1 MKPTPEQVT
10 RFTAELHRKFDHIP
24 GMAARIDR
32 GGALA
37 LAGDVYPLA
46 NGYAVASSRN
56 DGTGYHLDEHGACT
70 CPDTANGAP
79 LIRRAKFCKHRIAF
93 NLHHRALCENLAARI
108 LGAAMHDN
116 HRQQYLHP
124 NTYLTIIPATPGN
137 PTTTLWS
144 DRDGLL
150 ANVRWNTPL
159 AAWQPATTAD
169 KITLERWLDH
179 ADPLPAPRLE
189 EQLEEILDR
198 ADAMTRDAEIMPFP
212 AWRNIYRPILAH

>member
-1 MKPTPEQVT
+1 MTPTTFQVS
-10 RFTAELHRKFDHIP
+10 RFTAELHTKYDRIP
-24 GMAARIDR
+24 GMQARIDR
-32 GGALA
+32 GAALA

-46 NGYAVASSRN
+46 GHYAVLSSAN
-56 DGTGYHLDEHGACT
+56 DGTGYPIAAGGRCCCPDAAHGAPVVRGVAT
-70 CPDTANGAP
+70 
-79 LIRRAKFCKHRIAF
+79 CKHSIAY
-93 NLHHRALCENLAARI
+93 NIWHRALSENLAARI